1 MSNKQA
7 QSPMTNVL
15 LRMREWAISQWED
28 SEMKT
33 EAELK
38 VIHTATS
45 QGSQEMVEHPPPR
58 GLEGQK
64 ETLSSSFQK
73 EQGPT
78 GTLTDS
84 DIWLP
89 GESTFVILMDDKV
102 IH

>member
-1 MSNKQA
+1 
-7 QSPMTNVL
+7 MTNVL

-58 GLEGQK
+58 GLGEQK
-64 ETLSSSFQK
+64 EALSSRGNK
-73 EQGPT
+73 D
-78 GTLTDS
+78 L
-84 DIWLP
+84 L
-89 GESTFVILMDDKV
+89 V
-102 IH
+102 H